1 MRSRG
6 KMRRRRA
13 CGNCLSEVLMDS
25 QDPIEVY
32 TVTDPTL
39 AELIRN
45 ALHEEGIVCE
55 ISGEGQGGFS
65 GVLEIQIL
73 TKASDAERARGII
86 AELERHRN
94 EGAPGEEDA

>member
-1 MRSRG
+1 
-6 KMRRRRA
+6 
-13 CGNCLSEVLMDS
+13 MDS

-32 TVTDPTL
+32 TLTDPTR

-55 ISGEGQGGFS
+55 ISGEGQAGFS

-73 TKASDAERARGII
+73 TKASDADRARQII
-86 AELERHRN
+86 AELEQHR
-94 EGAPGEEDA
+94 GAGATGEEDA

>member
-1 MRSRG
+1 
-6 KMRRRRA
+6 
-13 CGNCLSEVLMDS
+13 MDS

-32 TVTDPTL
+32 TLTDPTR

-55 ISGEGQGGFS
+55 ISGEGQAGFS

-73 TKASDAERARGII
+73 TKASDADRARQII
-86 AELERHRN
+86 AELEQHRG
-94 EGAPGEEDA
+94 ESVAGEEDA